1 MGYHTR
7 DRYGLWV
14 MGYVGKIPA
23 NQLGKF
29 KKVWV
34 MREYGLSR
42 VWVMRESTVSVSFLT
57 NDHLCQPFFNRRM
70 SMTLWVIVKVRPSSL
85 YP

>member
-1 MGYHTR
+1 MG
-7 DRYGLWV
+7 YGLWV

-34 MREYGLSR
+34 MREKWLSR
-42 VWVMRESTVSVSFLT
+42 VWVMRESTVRVERLMKSLLAAELQ
-57 NDHLCQPFFNRRM
+57 HAA
-70 SMTLWVIVKVRPSSL
+70 VRG
-85 YP
+85 